1 MWIVYN
7 RAPSDNGHP
16 LGEEVQVVAINWCKN
31 ESDLFNSLEAGKNS
45 AVEVFASLTSY
56 HQVRAKNIL
65 SVVFLSDGV
74 V

>member
-16 LGEEVQVVAINWCKN
+16 LGEEVQERPFDRCEKQ
-31 ESDLFNSLEAGKNS
+31 SDLFNSLEAGKNS

-65 SVVFLSDGV
+65 SVGLVGDRDA
-74 V
+74 